1 MKKIV
6 FLDEYSVCGRDL
18 SAVKALGDYTGYDAT
33 SPEQT
38 ADRCRD
44 AEVVIANKVLLD
56 AAAIDRLPR
65 LRLICVAATGMNNV
79 DLAAAAEHGISV
91 RNAAGY
97 STESVAEATIGSA
110 LALFHETVYYD
121 RYFKSGRYASAER
134 IFCFD
139 RPTAQ
144 LRGKNWGIVGMGT
157 IGRETARLA
166 SAFGCKVAYA
176 STSGIERREDYPAM
190 TLAELLAWSDVV
202 SVHCPL
208 NDRTRGLIGGSELA
222 LMKPSSIIINVA
234 RGGIIDEAALARAL
248 DDGTIRA
255 AAADVFTSE
264 PLRDSPLYSLKDPY
278 RLLASPHNA
287 WSSVEA
293 IDRLIGC
300 IAQNIA
306 DFIDEEQRAAKK

>member
-18 SAVKALGDYTGYDAT
+18 SAVKALGDYTGYDV
-33 SPEQT
+33 T
-38 ADRCRD
+38 APDQIVERCRD
-44 AEVVIANKVLLD
+44 AEAVITNKTVLD
-56 AAAIDRLPR
+56 AATIDRLPR

-79 DLAAAAEHGISV
+79 DLAAAAERGISV
-91 RNAAGY
+91 RNAVGY

-110 LALFHETVYYD
+110 LALLRETVYYD
-121 RYFKSGRYASAER
+121 RYFKSGRYASADR

-144 LRGKNWGIVGMGT
+144 LRGKRWGVVGMGN

-166 SAFGCKVAYA
+166 SAFGCDVAYA
-176 STSGIERREDYPAM
+176 STSGVERKEDYP
-190 TLAELLAWSDVV
+190 TLPLAELLAQSDVV

-208 NDRTRGLIGGSELA
+208 TERTRGLIGAAELA
-222 LMKPSSIIINVA
+222 AMKPMAVIINVA
-234 RGGIIDEAALARAL
+234 RGGIIDEAALAAAL
-248 DDGTIRA
+248 DDGTIRGA
-255 AAADVFTSE
+255 ALDVFTSE
-264 PLRDSPLYSLKDPY
+264 PLRESPLYSLKDPY
-278 RLLASPHNA
+278 KLLASPHNA

-293 IDRLIGC
+293 VDRLIGC

-306 DFIDEEQRAAKK
+306 DFIAEQQELLKK